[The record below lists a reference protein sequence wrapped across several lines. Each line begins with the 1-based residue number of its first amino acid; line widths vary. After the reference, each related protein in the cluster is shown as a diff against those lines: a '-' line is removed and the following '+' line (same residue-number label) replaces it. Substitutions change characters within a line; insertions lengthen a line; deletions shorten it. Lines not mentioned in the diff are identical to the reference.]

1 MMRLVHFSLSLLLFG
16 SVLGTEPKYPA
27 RPLTAGVSIKSES
40 MPVREVLDQ
49 ILKQSGLD
57 WFLDGDITG
66 TATLK
71 LTEIPWEQAL
81 EAVLVSQNLY
91 SRRVGNLIT
100 VFSQQEVPKA
110 TAPLPPQ
117 VQVETVPSLPPV
129 DFQLLGIVGS
139 GDSKVGILNIKGNS
153 KLVRLGESLAD
164 GSRVTRLEE
173 AGIELLGA
181 DGKSRVFTF

>member
-1 MMRLVHFSLSLLLFG
+1 
-16 SVLGTEPKYPA
+16 
-27 RPLTAGVSIKSES
+27 
-40 MPVREVLDQ
+40 
-49 ILKQSGLD
+49 
-57 WFLDGDITG
+57 
-66 TATLK
+66 
-71 LTEIPWEQAL
+71 QAL

>member
-1 MMRLVHFSLSLLLFG
+1 MRFIHFSISLFMFGSLLG
-16 SVLGTEPKYPA
+16 AEPRYPA
-27 RPLTAGVSIKSES
+27 RPLTAGVSIKSEA

-71 LTEIPWEQAL
+71 LTDIPWEQAL
-81 EAVLVSQNLY
+81 DAVLSSQNLY

-100 VFSQQEVPKA
+100 VFSLKEMPKA
-110 TAPLPPQ
+110 KVSLPPQ

-139 GDSKVGILNIKGNS
+139 GDSKVGILNIRGSS

-173 AGIELLGA
+173 AGIELLGV